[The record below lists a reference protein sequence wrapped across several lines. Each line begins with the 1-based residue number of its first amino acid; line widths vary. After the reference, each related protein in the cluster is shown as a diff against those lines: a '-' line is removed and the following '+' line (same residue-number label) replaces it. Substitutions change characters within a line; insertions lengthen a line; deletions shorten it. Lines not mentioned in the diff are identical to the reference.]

1 MRIETTIRE
10 IYTFSELSEDA
21 KEAALNNCRD
31 YNTNHDWWEF
41 TFEDAENAGLKI
53 TSFDLDR
60 NRHAQGEWITS
71 AKECAKSILDGH
83 GETCETYKTA
93 KAFLDERNEL
103 VNTWPKDE
111 DGELENG
118 GKLDDELDDLENEFL
133 ESIVEDY
140 SIILQNECEYLQSD
154 EAVEEAIQSNEYEF
168 TEDGEHA

>member
-1 MRIETTIRE
+1 MRTETTTRE
-10 IYTFSELSEDA
+10 IYTFSELSEEAKDA
-21 KEAALNNCRD
+21 AINNCRD
-31 YNTNHDWWEF
+31 YGIGNDWWEF

-168 TEDGEHA
+168 TAEGEHA

>member
-1 MRIETTIRE
+1 MRTKTTRRE
-10 IYTFSELSEDA
+10 IYTFSELSDDA

-31 YNTNHDWWEF
+31 YNANHEWWEA
-41 TFEDAENAGLKI
+41 TYEDAAKVALKI

-60 NRHAQGEWITS
+60 NRYAEGEWMTS

-93 KAFLDERNEL
+93 KAFLAERDEL
-103 VNTWPKDE
+103 VDTWPKDE

-168 TEDGEHA
+168 TAEGEHA

>member
-1 MRIETTIRE
+1 MRTKTTTRE
-10 IYTFSELSEDA
+10 LYTFSELSEEA
-21 KEAALNNCRD
+21 KEAAVNNCRH
-31 YNTNHDWWEF
+31 YSTRNDWWEGP
-41 TFEDAENAGLKI
+41 FEDAAKVGLKI

>member
-1 MRIETTIRE
+1 MRTETTTRE
-10 IYTFSELSEDA
+10 IYTFSELSEEAKDA
-21 KEAALNNCRD
+21 AINNCRD
-31 YNTNHDWWEF
+31 YGIGNDWWEF

-60 NRHAQGEWITS
+60 NRYAEGEWMTS
-71 AKECAKSILDGH
+71 AKECAQSILGEH

-93 KAFLDERNEL
+93 KAFLEERDL
-103 VNTWPKDE
+103 LIGAWATDE
-111 DGELENG
+111 DGELEYG
-118 GKLDDELDDLENEFL
+118 GKLDDELYDLEGEFL

-140 SIILQNECEYLQSD
+140 SIMLQNEYEYMYSD